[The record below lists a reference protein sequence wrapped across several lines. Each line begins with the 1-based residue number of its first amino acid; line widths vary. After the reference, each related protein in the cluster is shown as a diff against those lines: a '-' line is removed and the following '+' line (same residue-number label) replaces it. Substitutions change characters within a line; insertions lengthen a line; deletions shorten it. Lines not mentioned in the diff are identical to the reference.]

1 MTIEIK
7 ITELTHK
14 DLVTLF
20 STALYGNASMGARVA
35 KNSLELRSRICAYN
49 LENNLD
55 NCREDIWADVLQS
68 GGCIELCDF
77 EAECD
82 DEPYGFN
89 HQEVFYDEEH
99 ECMCYVINLNDLLKG
114 LSNEDAYK
122 YLNETL
128 NGDGDL
134 YDAWNALQVA
144 VFGEEIY
151 G

>member
-1 MTIEIK
+1 MTTEIK
-7 ITELTHK
+7 VTELTHK

-20 STALYGNASMGARVA
+20 SDALYMNASMGARVA
-35 KNSLELRSRICAYN
+35 KNSIKLRRMIAA
-49 LENNLD
+49 NNED
-55 NCREDIWADVLQS
+55 YCREDIWAEVLLN

-99 ECMCYVINLNDLLKG
+99 ECMCYVLNLNDLLKG

-122 YLNETL
+122 YLTETL
-128 NGDGDL
+128 NGDGDV